1 MTDLENML
9 FLKLRPASD
18 HRLAD
23 LTEPI
28 LAEGERVLQP
38 FQGIRDGVVFTV
50 RRVIAVN
57 TQGFTGKK

>member
-28 LAEGERVLQP
+28 LAEGDAAERKDIIFLEP
-38 FQGIRDGVVFTV
+38 LPLFFD
-50 RRVIAVN
+50 
-57 TQGFTGKK
+57 KK

>member
-38 FQGIRDGVVFTV
+38 FQGIAT
-50 RRVIAVN
+50 AWSSP
-57 TQGFTGKK
+57 TGGSSP